1 MAVGANPSDH
11 FQQLAV
17 IAGQIAPVDRL
28 VMRDPVPEEV
38 EALDTILH
46 VSSDPIRVI
55 RQWVLSKRGAKG
67 RYPQRSQVP
76 GAAQESPEPES
87 EFGDDLAV
95 HLGLSSLGCALA
107 GIGYYGPGLGR
118 LSTKEMLLPVPGIL
132 PPLSRAVSD
141 ERFVHSVADKNLETA
156 EVLVQRG
163 ACPDVPI
170 VQVDGI
176 RNAAPS
182 RLEVRIEP
190 LPREAV
196 GDHLVIDA

>member
-1 MAVGANPSDH
+1 M
-11 FQQLAV
+11 V
-17 IAGQIAPVDRL
+17 IAGQVTPVDRL

-38 EALDTILH
+38 ETLDTILH
-46 VSSDPIRVI
+46 VSSDPIGVI

-132 PPLSRAVSD
+132 PPLSQAMSD
-141 ERFVHSVADKNLETA
+141 ERIVHSVAEENLKTA
-156 EVLVQRG
+156 EILVERG

-170 VQVDGI
+170 VQVDGV
-176 RNAAPS
+176 RDAAVGH
-182 RLEVRIEP
+182 LEVRTEP
-190 LPREAV
+190 FPGEAI
-196 GDHLVIDA
+196 GDRRVVDA

>member
-1 MAVGANPSDH
+1 M
-11 FQQLAV
+11 

-28 VMRDPVPEEV
+28 VMRDSVPEKM
-38 EALDTILH
+38 EALHTILH

-55 RQWVLSKRGAKG
+55 RQWVSSKRGAKG
-67 RYPQRSQVP
+67 RHPQRSQVP

-118 LSTKEMLLPVPGIL
+118 LSTKEMLLPVPGTL

-141 ERFVHSVADKNLETA
+141 ERIVHRIAEEDLETA
-156 EVLVQRG
+156 EVLVKSG
-163 ACPDVPI
+163 ACQDVPI
-170 VQVDGI
+170 VQVDGV
-176 RNAAPS
+176 RYAAPGH
-182 RLEVRIEP
+182 LEVRTEP
-190 LPREAV
+190 FPGEAI
-196 GDHLVIDA
+196 GDHLVIDV